1 MNIFQQETHLE
12 CRVFKTNVEDRLTAS
27 RLIYILEHSDGIKDW
42 NLDMEDCDHVLRIDF
57 QKLSMP
63 SFLKALSV
71 FGIEIEEMPIW

>member
-57 QKLSMP
+57 QKLSMR
-63 SFLKALSV
+63 SFLTALSV
-71 FGIEIEEMPIW
+71 FDIEIEEMPIW